1 MHLAFSEPEPFLA
14 GSAECRMASI
24 PSNRPPPI
32 CHDTANMVG
41 TFFTRALKEE
51 TGLDYRSQGRAL
63 LIGQGAIHVQVPSAD
78 VAQAL
83 SSSGMVLRIMPTKT
97 EWSRWSDMGSQYQFR
112 DYDMGLAQFPTLAQ
126 RRAGDGGA
134 HRRGKPSVSPSR
146 VEIWAGAVSACTGLG
161 RKRTPSRGGG
171 DVKHSAKE
179 ASDSRMVPEV
189 PPGHLHTERGEAK
202 QRNPRRKHSKPFYTM
217 PARRQWAPGSG
228 PFAHPRHHPRG
239 NGSGGAWRGAQ
250 RWHPRRKPVWTGA
263 DEDVRRH
270 FHAGRTPGPQWG
282 RSKSRAARR

>member
-1 MHLAFSEPEPFLA
+1 
-14 GSAECRMASI
+14 MASI

-32 CHDTANMVG
+32 CHDAANMAL
-41 TFFTRALKEE
+41 TLFTRAIKEE
-51 TGLDYRSQGRAL
+51 TGLDYRSPGKAL
-63 LIGQGAIHVQVPSAD
+63 LIGQGAIHVQVPSAN

-97 EWSRWSDMGSQYQFR
+97 EWSRWSEMGSEYQFR

-126 RRAGDGGA
+126 RRAGDGGPIVGA
-134 HRRGKPSVSPSR
+134 SQVSLR
-146 VEIWAGAVSACTGLG
+146 VVLKFGQGQCRHAQATGGNTRPAAVAVMSDTLT
-161 RKRTPSRGGG
+161 RK
-171 DVKHSAKE
+171 
-179 ASDSRMVPEV
+179 
-189 PPGHLHTERGEAK
+189 HLVCAWSQKYPQGISILEAK
-202 QRNPRRKHSKPFYTM
+202 QRNPRHTGNKPFYKT
-217 PARRQWAPGSG
+217 PARRQWAAGSG

-239 NGSGGAWRGAQ
+239 HGSGGAWRGAQ

-282 RSKSRAARR
+282 RSRSRAARR